1 MALVH
6 RLPRRQDD
14 FELDETTKV
23 LDSIQVNSGSSNQ
36 EHLAPFCHSA
46 PNGQN
51 AAESL
56 QKHSR
61 VLASHPCVN
70 RFLRALLVSALVRNQ
85 FARTVRKRADLE
97 PSSRNHKEGICLVD
111 DSPSDQ
117 RRALRRWLGWRLG
130 LQSWP

>member
-1 MALVH
+1 MALVR

-14 FELDETTKV
+14 FELDEATKV
-23 LDSIQVNSGSSNQ
+23 LDSIQVNSGSPN
-36 EHLAPFCHSA
+36 EEDFTLFCDSA

-61 VLASHPCVN
+61 VLASHPCVD

-85 FARTVRKRADLE
+85 FARTVRERADFE
-97 PSSRNHKEGICLVD
+97 PSSRNHEEGVCLVD
-111 DSPSDQ
+111 DLHRTRGERCGVGSD
-117 RRALRRWLGWRLG
+117 GG
-130 LQSWP
+130 